1 MMPRSRRFQHRATQW
16 APRSATHRVAPGTAR
31 AQAGFTVIELLA
43 VVAIISILAV
53 VALSAYNDYVVRAKV
68 AEGLGFAS
76 EAKTSVTEYYYSTNS
91 MPTNNQQA
99 GLPAPADYGQY
110 DFIESL
116 DIVTV
121 DNQGGVVEVVLS
133 IPGLGPDNILQL
145 RPTTSEIPMLWT
157 CTTPPDNGVKKTQ
170 LPPACRAE

>member
-1 MMPRSRRFQHRATQW
+1 MMPRNRRFQHRAKQG
-16 APRSATHRVAPGTAR
+16 APRSATHSVAPGTAR

-76 EAKTSVTEYYYSTNS
+76 EAKTSVTEYYYSTNR
-91 MPTNNQQA
+91 MPANNEQA
-99 GLPAPADYGQY
+99 GLPPATAYAEY

-116 DIVTV
+116 DIITV
-121 DNQGGVVEVVLS
+121 GNQGGVVEVIFDIS
-133 IPGLGPDNILQL
+133 GLGVDNVLHL
-145 RPTTSEIPMLWT
+145 RPSTSETPMSWQ
-157 CTTPPDNGVKKTQ
+157 CTPPEEDGVADER
-170 LPPACRAE
+170 LPPACRTR